1 MSAVL
6 DFRDLRDKV
15 LAGEM
20 DEDEEPVET
29 PLAMEA
35 KQKRH
40 TRRHL
45 YFRCFFRHLWI

>member
-20 DEDEEPVET
+20 DEDEEEV
-29 PLAMEA
+29 PL
-35 KQKRH
+35 KR
-40 TRRHL
+40 TKSE
-45 YFRCFFRHLWI
+45 WKDASQ